1 MGAFGFVCWQ
11 LFKFGSTW
19 IKEPLR
25 LSAFKFCHWSIIQRT
40 CQQNIYYFLPTHVQW
55 RRTLKTVKCWGINY
69 ATRKGFWLTRRWTV
83 WCLRC
88 GPFEFSNHY
97 FFLLGSKSI
106 IKFKGEPYS
115 PPRVC
120 SRSKVA
126 YWRNYENMSEH
137 FQQWLV
143 YLSLSTFP
151 KTKRTKTKQR
161 TRTKIQTSPWALNS
175 SGKYEFTTGS
185 HFKINSGYAQHKT
198 TVAEGRNPGQWG
210 PVEGT
215 RRALLDKK
223 KDITI

>member
-1 MGAFGFVCWQ
+1 M
-11 LFKFGSTW
+11 
-19 IKEPLR
+19 LR
-25 LSAFKFCHWSIIQRT
+25 YKLCH
-40 CQQNIYYFLPTHVQW
+40 
-55 RRTLKTVKCWGINY
+55 K
-69 ATRKGFWLTRRWTV
+69 KGFLIDPQMNCVMPAMWAFWILKS
-83 WCLRC
+83 L
-88 GPFEFSNHY
+88 

-143 YLSLSTFP
+143 YLSLCTFP
-151 KTKRTKTKQR
+151 KTKRTKTKQQ

-175 SGKYEFTTGS
+175 SGKYEFTAGS

-198 TVAEGRNPGQWG
+198 TVAKGRNPGQWG

-223 KDITI
+223 RTLPYNWEPQSLHTNTPKSNA